1 MTQPATPLPFTA
13 EPARWLLE
21 RGREARQLATLA
33 TEEPQRAAFL
43 AVVEAIEQALLARG
57 LPTIDDLDHW
67 DDPPLS
73 PEESAVYLQTL
84 ETGQGPW
91 RDS

>member
-1 MTQPATPLPFTA
+1 M
-13 EPARWLLE
+13 
-21 RGREARQLATLA
+21 
-33 TEEPQRAAFL
+33 
-43 AVVEAIEQALLARG
+43 VEAIEQALFVWG